1 MIIVANAGCNA
12 LNIVA
17 QSVNKGNA
25 VSFQNNDQDIRRRYA
40 RKRRNVQKCL
50 TEECNG
56 NCNPTVSA
64 GYCFE
69 DWWRLEGHK
78 LWKEFAPDG
87 EKFPDSAPAVVQR
100 KIAERAFLAG
110 LQSKA

>member
-1 MIIVANAGCNA
+1 MLFHSKIMTKTLGGDMSESDEMC
-12 LNIVA
+12 
-17 QSVNKGNA
+17 K
-25 VSFQNNDQDIRRRYA
+25 
-40 RKRRNVQKCL
+40 KCL

-69 DWWRLEGHK
+69 DWWRLEVHK